1 MRTDILR
8 NGFDPEMGSFVQSYG
23 SKALDASL
31 LLIPLVGFLPADDP
45 RVKGTVAAIERRLMR
60 RGFVRRYDTGETDD
74 GLSGDEGAFLACS
87 FWLVDNYVLAGR
99 MDEAEAMFER
109 LTDAACNDLGLMAEE
124 YDPRERRFLGN
135 FPQALSHIA
144 LVNSAFNIARRLKP
158 VEQRSEGRAPG
169 E

>member
-1 MRTDILR
+1 
-8 NGFDPEMGSFVQSYG
+8 
-23 SKALDASL
+23 
-31 LLIPLVGFLPADDP
+31 
-45 RVKGTVAAIERRLMR
+45 
-60 RGFVRRYDTGETDD
+60 
-74 GLSGDEGAFLACS
+74 
-87 FWLVDNYVLAGR
+87 

-109 LTDAACNDLGLMAEE
+109 FTDAACNDLGLMAEE

-158 VEQRSEGRAPG
+158 VEQRSEIRAPG